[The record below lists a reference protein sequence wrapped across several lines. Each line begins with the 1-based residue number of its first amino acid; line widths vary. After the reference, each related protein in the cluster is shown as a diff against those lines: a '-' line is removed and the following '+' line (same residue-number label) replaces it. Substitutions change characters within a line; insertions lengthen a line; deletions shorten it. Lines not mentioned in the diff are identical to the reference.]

1 MKISK
6 NEPNNITFTDVNCG
20 DVFLYEGDYYIK
32 MDAVLYDSNHSG
44 YNCVYIS
51 DGIATYIE
59 ENEIVELV
67 NGEFKV
73 Y

>member
-6 NEPNNITFTDVNCG
+6 NEPNNITFEDVNCG
-20 DVFLYEGDYYIK
+20 DVFFYEGDYYIK
-32 MDAVLYDSNHSG
+32 LDDILFDRDHND
-44 YNCVYIS
+44 YNCVYLS
-51 DGIATYIE
+51 DGITAYIE

-67 NGEFKV
+67 NGEFKI

>member
-6 NEPNNITFTDVNCG
+6 TEPDNIIFSDVNCG

-32 MDAVLYDSNHSG
+32 LDDILYDSNHNGHNS
-44 YNCVYIS
+44 VFLS

-59 ENEIVELV
+59 ENETVELV
-67 NGEFKV
+67 NGEFKI

>member
-6 NEPNNITFTDVNCG
+6 NEPNNITFTDVNSG

-32 MDAVLYDSNHSG
+32 MDAVLYDSNRNG
-44 YNCVYIS
+44 YNCIYLS
-51 DGIATYIE
+51 DGIVTYIE
-59 ENEIVELV
+59 EDGRVVLV